1 MTVNVTLVNPPYPEN
16 AHQHPSFIPLGIA
29 YLRAVLEKN
38 GYSVNVIDCQAQ
50 KLTHV
55 DLKREIGKHQ
65 PKIVGLT
72 SSTLTYK
79 SALKVAEIAKQVNP
93 DCVTILGGCH
103 ATFWDDKAL
112 EECPQLDVIVRKE
125 GEYTLLEIADRLK
138 ENKQISDVLGTTCR
152 KDGKILKNPDRPY
165 VENLDDLPFPAH
177 HLELIGRLRKNEKVI
192 FPITTSRGC
201 VYWCD
206 FCTAVRMFGRK
217 LRLRSPKNVIDEIEF
232 LHNTYGAD
240 MFSFYDDAF
249 TFSQSRTEEMCQEI
263 INRKLKVK
271 WNCQTRVD
279 MVTKKLLLEMREAG
293 CTDIWFGIES
303 GSQPLVN
310 AMGKGISIEQ
320 TMRAFKWAKE
330 AGLMTVGFVI
340 LGFPGETKETIWE
353 TVKLVGKIN
362 PNDVVY
368 HVATPYPG
376 TPMADFV
383 KKNGWL
389 KITDF
394 DKYDTATPIFETPM
408 LSMKEL
414 REIREKA
421 LQRFYLSPAYI
432 RNMLANGGL
441 HDYTS
446 RTSLAPTS
454 TRLFFAH
461 LIRAIRFK
469 LQSQ

>member
-16 AHQHPSFIPLGIA
+16 SHQHPSFIPLGIA

-38 GYSVNVIDCQAQ
+38 GYSVYVIDCQAQ
-50 KLTHV
+50 KLNLV
-55 DLKREIGKHQ
+55 DLEREIGKNQ

-72 SSTLTYK
+72 STTLTYK
-79 SALKVAEIAKQVNP
+79 SALKVAAIAKKVNP
-93 DCVTILGGCH
+93 DCVTVLGGCH
-103 ATFWDDKAL
+103 ATFYDDKAL

-125 GEYTLLEIADRLK
+125 GEYTVLEIADRLK
-138 ENKQISDVLGTTCR
+138 ENKQISDVVGTTCR
-152 KDGKILKNPDRPY
+152 KDGKILRNPDRPY
-165 VENLDDLPFPAH
+165 VENLDELPFPSH
-177 HLELIGRLRKNEKVI
+177 HLELIGRLQKNEAVI

-217 LRLRSPKNVIDEIEF
+217 LRLRSPKNVVDEIEF
-232 LHNTYGAD
+232 LYKTYGAT

-249 TFSQSRTEEMCQEI
+249 TFSQSRTEEMCREI
-263 INRKLKVK
+263 KSRNLKIK

-279 MVTKKLLLEMREAG
+279 MVTKELLIEMKESG
-293 CTDIWFGIES
+293 CTDVWFGIES

-320 TMRAFKWAKE
+320 TMRAFKWTRE
-330 AGLMTVGFVI
+330 VGLMTVGFVV

-376 TPMADFV
+376 TPMADLV

-394 DKYDTATPIFETPM
+394 DRYDTATPIFETPM

-414 REIREKA
+414 RAIREKA
-421 LQRFYLSPAYI
+421 LQRFYLSPNYI
-432 RNMLANGGL
+432 RNMLANGGM

-454 TRLFFAH
+454 PRLFFAH
-461 LIRAIRFK
+461 LIRAIRFR